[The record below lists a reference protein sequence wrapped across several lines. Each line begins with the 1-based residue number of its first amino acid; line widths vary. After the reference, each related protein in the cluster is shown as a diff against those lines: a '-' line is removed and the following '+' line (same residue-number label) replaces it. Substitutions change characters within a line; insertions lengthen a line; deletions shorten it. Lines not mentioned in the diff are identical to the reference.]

1 MTSCLRVS
9 RVVATTCVAVAVAAL
24 AGCEDCSKGGGA
36 AGDAAVAVD
45 AAAGDGGVM
54 NVTPVPTAAV
64 MDLVNP
70 EKLPPY
76 AGPTGS
82 VEGTVSVVGDPPPV
96 VAGDFS
102 KCPDAER
109 TWGHAFREGP
119 PIGEKGSPERMA
131 AGGARALADAIVV
144 VTGYRGFFLP
154 EKQEAKE
161 VRIEGC
167 AYTTRTATMTFG
179 QRIEVKN
186 LSKDF
191 WTPVLE
197 PGTNM
202 VLMMA
207 TPHGDPAKIYPKKP
221 GHYLLTDRDR
231 KYAVVD
237 VYAFLHPLHTS
248 TDVVGHY
255 RIDGLPVGKVKI
267 STTHPQI
274 DANAETE
281 LTVQEGIVQKVDLV
295 LKNVNKDAGAPL
307 DAGRAADAGG
317 ARPILR

>member
-1 MTSCLRVS
+1 LGFREKTFGASALLLLS
-9 RVVATTCVAVAVAAL
+9 GLVVL
-24 AGCEDCSKGGGA
+24 GCEECSKGGGA
-36 AGDAAVAVD
+36 PSDAAPVVED
-45 AAAGDGGVM
+45 ATVREGGVM

-64 MDLVNP
+64 MDMVNP

-82 VEGTVSVVGDPPPV
+82 VEGTISVVGDPAPV
-96 VAGDFS
+96 VDGDFT
-102 KCPDAER
+102 KCPDAQK
-109 TWGHAFREGP
+109 TWGRLFREGP
-119 PIGEKGSPERMA
+119 P
-131 AGGARALADAIVV
+131 AGDKGARPLADAIVV

-161 VRIEGC
+161 VRIEDC

-179 QRIEVKN
+179 QRIDVKN
-186 LSKDF
+186 LSRDF

-197 PGTNM
+197 PGSNM

-207 TPHGDPAKIYPKKP
+207 TPKGDPAKIYPKKP
-221 GHYLLTDRDR
+221 GHYVLVDRDR

-248 TDVVGHY
+248 TDLLGHY
-255 RIDGLPVGKVKI
+255 RIDGLPVGKLKL

-274 DANAETE
+274 DANAEADI
-281 LTVQEGIVQKVDLV
+281 TVQEGIVQKVDLV

-307 DAGRAADAGG
+307 DAGADGG
-317 ARPILR
+317 RVRPILR

>member
-1 MTSCLRVS
+1 LAS
-9 RVVATTCVAVAVAAL
+9 RLLPALALLSGGAL
-24 AGCEDCSKGGGA
+24 AGCEDCKGGGSA
-36 AGDAAVAVD
+36 ASDAGGEAAVE
-45 AAAGDGGVM
+45 AAAPATKDGGVM

-64 MDLVNP
+64 EDLVNP
-70 EKLPPY
+70 ERLPPY

-82 VEGTVSVVGDPPPV
+82 VEGTIRVTGDPALV

-102 KCPDAER
+102 KCGDAEK

-119 PIGEKGSPERMA
+119 PGEKG
-131 AGGARALADAIVV
+131 ARPLADAIVV
-144 VTGYRGFFLP
+144 VTGYKGFFLP
-154 EKQEAKE
+154 ERLEAKE

-186 LSKDF
+186 VSKDF

-207 TPHGDPAKIYPKKP
+207 TPNGDPAKIYPKKP

-231 KYAVVD
+231 KYAIVD
-237 VYAFLHPLHTS
+237 VYAFLHPLHTAS
-248 TDVVGHY
+248 DLVGHY
-255 RIDGLPVGKVKI
+255 RIDGLPVGKVKV

-274 DANAETE
+274 DASAEAE
-281 LTVQEGIVQKVDLV
+281 LTVQQGLVQTVDLV
-295 LKNVNKDAGAPL
+295 LKNVNKDAGAP
-307 DAGRAADAGG
+307 ADAGHNAG
-317 ARPILR
+317 DAGGFHPILR